1 MRYNRQFFYDHCG
14 FSEVRRISQV
24 NVKACSNREELVYT
38 PDYVDHEKHRQ
49 APRTYRLSNGW
60 GETVVQPESAPV
72 HATLYVYQ
80 DADMPELEFF
90 WEGDEYFLA
99 GPVLERDRMAP
110 DRRYTVYSTGGVLT
124 RIMPGILEKEGFS
137 CLHATSVYSPEKN
150 HMMVFVGGP
159 GAGKTILMLEATLRR
174 GFRLM
179 TTEYTHFRTTGDGVE
194 FYTGSVFDNVR
205 AGNLLYNY
213 TEYEKI
219 WGKEIMDTLPTG
231 VDPWNAKVSLDM
243 TPLLPDSGVIRN
255 PRVSLVFVKIEGQR
269 DAAVVTKLDRDAT
282 RFQLYL
288 NAAELIS
295 RPRLFFGC
303 MPVPSLDTTER
314 AWNRLKIVDNM
325 LNTVELV
332 ECISLFAGV
341 NNAWIWNE

>member
-1 MRYNRQFFYDHCG
+1 MRYNKQFFYDHCG
-14 FSEVRRISQV
+14 FSEIRRISQV

-80 DADMPELEFF
+80 DSDMPDLEFF
-90 WEGDEYFLA
+90 WEEDEYFLA
-99 GPVLERDRMAP
+99 GPVLERDRTAP
-110 DRRYTVYSTGGVLT
+110 DRRYTVYSTGGILT

-159 GAGKTILMLEATLRR
+159 GAGKTILMLESTLRR

-179 TTEYTHFRTTGDGVE
+179 TTEYTHFRTTKDGVE
-194 FYTGSVFDNVR
+194 FYIGSVFDNVR

-219 WGKEIMDTLPTG
+219 WGKKIMDTLPAG

-269 DAAVVTKLDRDAT
+269 DTAVVTRLDRDAA

-314 AWNRLKIVDNM
+314 AWNRLKIVDDM
-325 LNTVELV
+325 LNTAELV
-332 ECISLFAGV
+332 ECTSLFAGV